1 MKRERITA
9 QEFANRF
16 DVCVARKENG
26 TWQYYND
33 IPTLND
39 HGWNGMFG
47 SLPLHEITGDMP
59 WRHSLTLPVR
69 LQDDIGKL
77 RYENEQLK
85 KRIEYIE
92 KKYIPEFEECM
103 GQ

>member
-1 MKRERITA
+1 MKRELITA

-69 LQDDIGKL
+69 LQDDIGSLDMK
-77 RYENEQLK
+77 
-85 KRIEYIE
+85 
-92 KKYIPEFEECM
+92 
-103 GQ
+103 